1 MSVGATI
8 ARYRVIE
15 KLGAGGMGEVYR
27 AHDDDL
33 GRDVAVKLLLQESNG
48 DAMAIQRFILE
59 ARAASALNHPHIVTI
74 FEAGQVDGTHFI
86 VMELVR
92 GRTFRALIGQP
103 ISIDSLRDLGSQIA
117 KALATAHAAG
127 IVHRD
132 IKPENLMVRDDGYV
146 KVLDFGVAR
155 LKPLGSET
163 STFQSALDSVNRT
176 VVGTLRYMSPE
187 QASSSAVDAATD
199 VFSLG
204 LVLYE
209 LATGQH
215 PFEANTAF
223 GVLDAILSKTPAPPG
238 RLNPGLPAEI
248 NALILRMLDKDFWKR
263 PDAGEVAAVIDRGSE
278 HRHPA
283 LAVRVA
289 PDRRTVGREAER
301 AALRT
306 AFEQA
311 AGGRGLMVCI
321 AGEPGIGKSTLA
333 EDFLAEVNEA
343 GVACLVARGRCS
355 ERLAG
360 TEAYL
365 PVLDA
370 LHNLLRGQDGS
381 TIADL
386 LRTTAPLWHAQMAP
400 LDSTEIAAPLA
411 PNRSGGQ
418 ERLNRQMLAFL
429 ESAARMQPLLLF
441 FDDVHWVDLSTVDLI
456 SYVASQFEQVPI
468 LLVVTYRP
476 EELLQ
481 QGHPFLR
488 IKQDLQARG
497 TCRELA
503 LDFLTDSD
511 VETYLRLE
519 FPNHRFPDSFARLIH
534 DKTEGNPLFMV
545 DVLRYLRDRGVLTKQ
560 DGHWTSSQALPDIAR
575 SLPES
580 VRSMIQ
586 RKIDGLDEGDRRLLL
601 TASVQGYE
609 FDAAVVANVLR
620 LDPADVE
627 ERLERIGRIHAFVRR
642 LREVEFHDRTVTL
655 RYRFVRAVSEP
666 AVRPPLRAGSRS
678 AAPWPTRWRRLT
690 ERTLARLRLR
700 SPSSSWRGASS
711 RWRPISSWRPPST
724 RRASSRTARPSCWP
738 SAAWTRS
745 RRCRKARSENDASW
759 RCCWSWVF
767 H

>member
-1 MSVGATI
+1 VFVGATI
-8 ARYRVIE
+8 ARYRVLE

-27 AHDDDL
+27 AHDNDL
-33 GRDVAVKLLLQESNG
+33 DRDVAVKLLLPEG
-48 DAMAIQRFILE
+48 DSDAASVERFIRE

-103 ISIDSLRDLGSQIA
+103 AGVNILRDLGSQVA
-117 KALATAHAAG
+117 KALAAAHAAG

-132 IKPENLMVRDDGYV
+132 IKPENIMVRDDGYV

-155 LKPLGSET
+155 LMPRGSED
-163 STFQSALDSVNRT
+163 STLHGVADTVSRA

-187 QASSSAVDAATD
+187 QASNSVVDTATD

-209 LATGQH
+209 LATGLH
-215 PFEANTAF
+215 PFEANTAY

-238 RLNPGLPAEI
+238 RLNPQLPEEI
-248 NALILRMLDKDFWKR
+248 NALILRMLDKDFWNR
-263 PDAGEVAAVIDRGSE
+263 PDASEVAA
-278 HRHPA
+278 A
-283 LAVRVA
+283 LATAPELVPSTLVRVA
-289 PDRRTVGREAER
+289 SDRRTVGREAER
-301 AALRT
+301 AALRM

-311 AGGRGLMVCI
+311 AAGRGLMVCI

-333 EDFLAEVNEA
+333 EDFLSEVSDS

-381 TIADL
+381 GVADL

-400 LDSTEIAAPLA
+400 PDSEEISAPLP

-418 ERLNRQMLAFL
+418 DRLIRQLMAFL
-429 ESAARMQPLLLF
+429 DSAARTQPLVLF

-456 SYVASQFEQVPI
+456 NYVASQFDHVAI
-468 LLVVTYRP
+468 LIVITYRP

-497 TCRELA
+497 RCRELT
-503 LDFLTDSD
+503 LNFLTYSD
-511 VETYLRLE
+511 VEAYLRLE
-519 FPNHRFPDSFARLIH
+519 FPDHQFPDTFASLIH

-560 DGHWTSSQALPDIAR
+560 EGRWTSSQAVPDIAR

-586 RKIDGLDEGDRRLLL
+586 RKIDGLEEDDRRLLL

-609 FDAAVVANVLR
+609 FDAAVVAN
-620 LDPADVE
+620 
-627 ERLERIGRIHAFVRR
+627 
-642 LREVEFHDRTVTL
+642 
-655 RYRFVRAVSEP
+655 
-666 AVRPPLRAGSRS
+666 
-678 AAPWPTRWRRLT
+678 
-690 ERTLARLRLR
+690 
-700 SPSSSWRGASS
+700 SSSEMRHPGFQIAQM
-711 RWRPISSWRPPST
+711 
-724 RRASSRTARPSCWP
+724 
-738 SAAWTRS
+738 
-745 RRCRKARSENDASW
+745 
-759 RCCWSWVF
+759 
-767 H
+767 